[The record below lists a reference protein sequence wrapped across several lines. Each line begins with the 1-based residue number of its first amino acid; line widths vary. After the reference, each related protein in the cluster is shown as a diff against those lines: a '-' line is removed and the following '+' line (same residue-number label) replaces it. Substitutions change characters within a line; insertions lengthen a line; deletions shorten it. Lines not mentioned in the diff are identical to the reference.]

1 MKLEM
6 LVSNKNSTIRE
17 VLHCIDANAKGAS
30 FIVDDDN
37 VLIGIMTDGD
47 IRRLLIDGYGLNDYI
62 EEHINRQCVFAYEN
76 ESSADIV
83 KKFNYCIRIIPIVNQ
98 EKKLVDYAEYN
109 ENIHMSL
116 AQPQLNGNEYKYLMD
131 AFLSTWISSAGK
143 YVTKF
148 EESFANYCGVQYG
161 VATSN
166 GTTALH
172 LALTALGIGEG
183 DEVIVPNIT
192 FAATINSVIYTGAT
206 PVIVDI
212 EEDSWCIN
220 PDEIEKAITPKTK
233 AIIPVHVY
241 GQPCD
246 MGRICEI
253 AKKNNLYIVEDCAE
267 AHGAEWG
274 GKRVGSFGVISCFSF
289 YGNKVVTTGEGG
301 MCITDSKEL
310 NDKMR
315 ILRDHGMSKE
325 RRYYHEVIGFNYRM
339 TNLQAAIG
347 TAQTERID
355 EILAW
360 RADLESQYRQEL
372 SKINGVTLQRNDLPD
387 RKKITWLM
395 SVLVSGD
402 KRDNV
407 MSVLKEND
415 IDVRPFFIPLSEME
429 IYKKY
434 AENDCMVSKKISKM
448 GLNLPTTY
456 EIKKEEIEKIA
467 LLLRKSI

>member
-1 MKLEM
+1 
-6 LVSNKNSTIRE
+6 
-17 VLHCIDANAKGAS
+17 
-30 FIVDDDN
+30 
-37 VLIGIMTDGD
+37 
-47 IRRLLIDGYGLNDYI
+47 
-62 EEHINRQCVFAYEN
+62 
-76 ESSADIV
+76 
-83 KKFNYCIRIIPIVNQ
+83 
-98 EKKLVDYAEYN
+98 
-109 ENIHMSL
+109 
-116 AQPQLNGNEYKYLMD
+116 
-131 AFLSTWISSAGK
+131 
-143 YVTKF
+143 
-148 EESFANYCGVQYG
+148 
-161 VATSN
+161 
-166 GTTALH
+166 
-172 LALTALGIGEG
+172 
-183 DEVIVPNIT
+183 
-192 FAATINSVIYTGAT
+192 
-206 PVIVDI
+206 
-212 EEDSWCIN
+212 
-220 PDEIEKAITPKTK
+220 
-233 AIIPVHVY
+233 
-241 GQPCD
+241 

-267 AHGAEWG
+267 AHGAEWN
-274 GKRVGSFGVISCFSF
+274 GKKVGSFGMISCFSF

-339 TNLQAAIG
+339 TNIQAAIG

-372 SKINGVTLQRNDLPD
+372 SKINGVTLQRNDLQD